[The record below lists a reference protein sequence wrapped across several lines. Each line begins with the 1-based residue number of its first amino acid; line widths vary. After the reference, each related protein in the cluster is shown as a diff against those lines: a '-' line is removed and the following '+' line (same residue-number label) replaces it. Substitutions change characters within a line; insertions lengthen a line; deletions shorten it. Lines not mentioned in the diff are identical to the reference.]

1 MIIRNENFLVKLL
14 QKTILVDQTLF
25 RICNEEDDDSS

>member
-14 QKTILVDQTLF
+14 QKTILVDQTFF
-25 RICNEEDDDSS
+25 RICKEEDDDSS